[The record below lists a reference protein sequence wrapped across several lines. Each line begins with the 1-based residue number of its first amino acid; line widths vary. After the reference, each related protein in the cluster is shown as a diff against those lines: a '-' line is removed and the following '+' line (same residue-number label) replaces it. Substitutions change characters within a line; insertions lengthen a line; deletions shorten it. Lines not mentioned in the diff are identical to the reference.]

1 MCILRT
7 LKLPQPRALP
17 SMAGHRKYS
26 KIFMKS
32 EVQIVGNSELTQDL
46 LETINK
52 VAPSDA
58 PILIRGPTGSGKEL
72 VARALHSQSGRNR
85 NGKFVAI
92 NCSAIPQDLLESELF
107 GHEKGAFSGA
117 VSAYPG
123 RMRMANEGSLF
134 LDEIG
139 DMPSALQAKLLRALQ
154 EGVVTPV
161 GSTVDVEIDIRIIS
175 ATHKNLERMV
185 TDGLF
190 REDLFFRLNVIPLF
204 IAPLCERPEEIIDLV
219 EHFSSSFASD
229 APARLDDYSLSVL
242 GEYSWPGNV
251 RELQNFCRRLATM
264 YPAQKITL
272 NEVPRN
278 LLPDGMAEL
287 LTDVDTPRSD
297 EPITMIDDFG
307 VQRVLDL
314 TAIEEPTTF
323 SKEDLNLKDQVES
336 LERRLIERAVSE
348 SAGNI
353 AEASRI
359 LGVKRTTLI
368 EKMARL
374 RIKKSSA

>member
-1 MCILRT
+1 
-7 LKLPQPRALP
+7 
-17 SMAGHRKYS
+17 MAGDRKYS

-32 EVQIVGNSELTQDL
+32 EVQIVGNSKLTHDL
-46 LETINK
+46 LETIKK

-72 VARALHSQSGRNR
+72 VARALHRQSGRNR

-123 RMRMANEGSLF
+123 RMRMANAGSLF

-161 GSTVDVEIDIRIIS
+161 GSTVDVEIDIRVIS

-185 TDGLF
+185 SDGLF

-204 IAPLCERPEEIIDLV
+204 ISPLCERAEEITDLV

-229 APARLDDYSLSVL
+229 TPTSLDDYSLSIL
-242 GEYSWPGNV
+242 SEYSWPGNV

-272 NEVPRN
+272 DEMPRS
-278 LLPDGMAEL
+278 LLPDGIAEL
-287 LTDVDTPRSD
+287 LTDVDTLRCD

-314 TAIEEPTTF
+314 TAMEEPTTF